1 MPPRIAKVMPLA
13 PNENFS
19 GSNFSDRL
27 ADLRGR
33 FAQRAVEDRATI
45 EDAVLRKDHAVLR
58 ERAHRLAGT
67 APSFGLTEIGSA
79 ARHVD
84 NLVQAGADEIQVFEA
99 ARKLID
105 LLGRCEARND

>member
-1 MPPRIAKVMPLA
+1 MPLA
-13 PNENFS
+13 PNENLS
-19 GSNFSDRL
+19 GSKFSDRL

-33 FAQRAVEDRATI
+33 FARRAVEDRAII
-45 EDAVLRKDHAVLR
+45 EDALLHKDYALLR

-67 APSFGLTEIGSA
+67 APSFGLAEIGSA

-84 NLVQAGADEIQVFEA
+84 DLVQADADEFQLFEG